1 MKKQIL
7 TMGLA
12 AVASVASAAS
22 PAFTTAAELV
32 DSLMRC
38 LFHDGEPGA
47 AVVVAKNDDVIVD
60 SGYGVADIVTGD
72 RIDGNTMFNIASIS
86 KQFTVAGVLSLADR
100 GLLRADNAV
109 ADFLPYES
117 GQWRKIRLSHLMSH
131 SSGVIDARPRTDR
144 QWMLHATDKESVA
157 YMDTL
162 RQFRFEPGE
171 AYEYINPTF
180 QVLECVIEKVSG
192 LAFDDYQQRNV
203 FDRAGLRHTTY
214 FEPQKR
220 IPRMAHAYQ
229 TGAGGGEQDF
239 AGKEVYLGRTVVEG
253 SPWKECDYGEE
264 TFFATKADGGIYSS
278 THEMLQ
284 WMRAL
289 ERGEVISQEALA
301 LAYAPHTKVS
311 GSPWSDYQNRPN
323 TWYGY
328 GFFIDRTPREP
339 EKIYH
344 TGDNGGFQNYA
355 ASFPSCGVKVIVF
368 ANRNDFDRWT
378 LVRQIDRILREEG
391 VLE

>member
-12 AVASVASAAS
+12 VMASVASAAS
-22 PAFTTAAELV
+22 PAFTTAAERV

-192 LAFDDYQQRNV
+192 LAFDDYQQRYV
-203 FDRAGLRHTTY
+203 FDPCRSAPHHLFRA
-214 FEPQKR
+214 
-220 IPRMAHAYQ
+220 
-229 TGAGGGEQDF
+229 
-239 AGKEVYLGRTVVEG
+239 
-253 SPWKECDYGEE
+253 EE
-264 TFFATKADGGIYSS
+264 ADSADGAC
-278 THEMLQ
+278 L
-284 WMRAL
+284 
-289 ERGEVISQEALA
+289 
-301 LAYAPHTKVS
+301 
-311 GSPWSDYQNRPN
+311 SDWDWR
-323 TWYGY
+323 
-328 GFFIDRTPREP
+328 R
-339 EKIYH
+339 
-344 TGDNGGFQNYA
+344 
-355 ASFPSCGVKVIVF
+355 
-368 ANRNDFDRWT
+368 
-378 LVRQIDRILREEG
+378 
-391 VLE
+391 

>member
-1 MKKQIL
+1 
-7 TMGLA
+7 
-12 AVASVASAAS
+12 
-22 PAFTTAAELV
+22 
-32 DSLMRC
+32 MRC

-100 GLLRADNAV
+100 VLLRADNAV

-192 LAFDDYQQRNV
+192 LAFDDYQQRYV

-229 TGAGGGEQDF
+229 TGTGGGEQDF

-301 LAYAPHTKVS
+301 LAYAPHTLVS
-311 GSPWSDYQNRPN
+311 GSRWSDYQNRPN

-328 GFFIDRTPREP
+328 GFFIDRTPGEP
-339 EKIYH
+339 VKIYH